1 MTDSPRCSPCSW
13 PAQQAA
19 SHPVRVACSLLVFL
33 VQMGAGT
40 AHATVDLSLKLETT
54 LGHNSNLFKDDTE
67 GSTPP
72 LRAPLGTST
81 RTHAVDLGVGIP
93 LASDDTKLVLSTRL
107 ASLHF
112 GSAGNISHQTHDTQA
127 RLTWRY
133 SDLVRGEWAIGQA
146 KSPYPYDDTYAKLD
160 PITRQWHMGGV
171 TLQITPEL
179 SVPLLVGTEKTQHQ
193 DQLTHGRL
201 DVDRVLASAG
211 VLYKSPTGSAL
222 QVGVARTRNT
232 YPERQAT
239 PSGPDAFIERNT
251 DVFADAVWV
260 ISPLSQVGG
269 RVASRQRRDNLGL
282 PDTGRTT
289 LYRLWAGYALSP
301 MWRADA
307 QWWHQPIEVTDP
319 TVASSSLQGSSLG
332 VTWTPSHKLTASLQ
346 FQRDRQT
353 DRLVPG
359 SGATDPLNARS
370 QRSLLRVQYQWDTGL
385 NLFAEAAREQR
396 TRRVDDKAHQS
407 VFRLGVD
414 YTYENIPDAATRNA
428 RPAWPFQ

>member
-1 MTDSPRCSPCSW
+1 MTDSPRPTPCSRH
-13 PAQQAA
+13 AHQTT
-19 SHPVRVACSLLVFL
+19 SHPIRVACALLAL
-33 VQMGAGT
+33 LGSGAT
-40 AHATVDLSLKLETT
+40 HATVDLSLKLETS

-72 LRAPLGTST
+72 LHAPLGTST

-93 LASDDTKLVLSTRL
+93 LVSDDTKLVLSTRL
-107 ASLHF
+107 ASVHF
-112 GSAGNISHQTHDTQA
+112 GGAGDVSHQTHDTQA

-133 SDLVRGEWAIGQA
+133 SDLVRGEWAVGQ
-146 KSPYPYDDTYAKLD
+146 SRTPYPFDDTYPKLD

-171 TLQITPEL
+171 TLHITPEL
-179 SVPLLVGTEKTQHQ
+179 SVPLLIGGENTQHQ

-201 DVDRVLASAG
+201 DVDRVHGSAG

-232 YPERQAT
+232 YPERLAS
-239 PSGPDAFIERNT
+239 PSGPNAFTERNT
-251 DVFADAVWV
+251 DWFADAVWV
-260 ISPLSQVGG
+260 ISPLTQVGG
-269 RVASRQRRDNLGL
+269 RVASRQRRDNLGT
-282 PDTGRTT
+282 PDAGRTT

-301 MWRADA
+301 MWRADG
-307 QWWHQPIEVTDP
+307 QWWHQPIDVTDP
-319 TVASSSLQGSSLG
+319 TVASSSLQGSSIG
-332 VTWTPSHKLTASLQ
+332 VTWTPSHKLTAALQ
-346 FQRDRQT
+346 LQRDRQS
-353 DRLVPG
+353 DRLLPG
-359 SGATDPLNARS
+359 AGVGSPLNARS
-370 QRSLLRVQYQWDTGL
+370 QRSLLRVQYQLDSGL

-414 YTYENIPDAATRNA
+414 YTYENLSGATTRNA